1 MMNDYAST
9 VLGPGALLVATPD
22 MKDPHFARAVI
33 LVIAYSVDDGAMGL
47 IVNRPL
53 TVDQMD
59 AQSPIASWMESSQSP
74 STIFLGGPV
83 EPNGYICMT
92 PDQTSLSG
100 LRSVDIESISPIH
113 LDAPHRVFRGYSGWG
128 AGQLEDEL
136 AFKSWFV
143 VPSLSSD
150 AMTTTPATLWNE
162 VLQRQSGPLR
172 RLGLFPINPEAN

>member
-1 MMNDYAST
+1 MNDYAST
-9 VLGPGALLVATPD
+9 ILGPGSLLVATPD

-33 LVIAYSVDDGAMGL
+33 LLIAYAVEDGAMGL
-47 IVNRPL
+47 ILNRPL

-59 AQSPIASWMESSQSP
+59 TQSPIASWMESSQSP

-92 PDQTSLSG
+92 PDPTSLSG
-100 LRSVDIESISPIH
+100 LRSVDIESISPVH
-113 LDAPHRVFRGYSGWG
+113 LDGPHRVFRGYSGWG

-136 AFKSWFV
+136 TFKSWYV
-143 VPSLSSD
+143 VESQLTD
-150 AMTTTPATLWNE
+150 RLTTSPDSLWNE

-172 RLGLFPINPEAN
+172 RLGLFPSDPEVN

>member
-1 MMNDYAST
+1 MNDYAST
-9 VLGPGALLVATPD
+9 IVGPGALLVATPD
-22 MKDPHFARAVI
+22 MKDPHFARSDSGYRLFSRRRSHGPHCEPTTHGGPNGCPI
-33 LVIAYSVDDGAMGL
+33 
-47 IVNRPL
+47 
-53 TVDQMD
+53 
-59 AQSPIASWMESSQSP
+59 PIASWMESSQSP

-113 LDAPHRVFRGYSGWG
+113 LDGPHRVFRGYSGWG